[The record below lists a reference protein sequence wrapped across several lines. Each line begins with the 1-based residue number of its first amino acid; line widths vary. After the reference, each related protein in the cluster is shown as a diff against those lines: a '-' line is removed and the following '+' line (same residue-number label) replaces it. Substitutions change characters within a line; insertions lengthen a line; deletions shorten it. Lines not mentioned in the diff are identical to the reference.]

1 MRPRI
6 LRTLK
11 FTHQCNCFQDD
22 KHANELGVK
31 RKHLREHGALQAE
44 HKPAGCQ
51 CKISGSPI
59 TKGSIPSAVPTPRT
73 KSSTNSGKLKWVPRR
88 QGREKSKYTHGVNVP
103 RDLRVSQKEL
113 LSYLLTEQEA
123 KPEPPQK
130 MEKLP
135 TLQCEREKA
144 AATADDSHSANRLLK
159 SSTSI
164 TSSKWSWPGVRLS
177 SNTTPEDPTVRQ
189 QEDSR

>member
-1 MRPRI
+1 MTPN
-6 LRTLK
+6 LK
-11 FTHQCNCFQDD
+11 TSN
-22 KHANELGVK
+22 V
-31 RKHLREHGALQAE
+31 
-44 HKPAGCQ
+44 
-51 CKISGSPI
+51 SPI
-59 TKGSIPSAVPTPRT
+59 SIVFRTRRTHEYEALDVICLLADELNNKLWQIKADLLTDKEGTTCKMSVPPR
-73 KSSTNSGKLKWVPRR
+73 S
-88 QGREKSKYTHGVNVP
+88 HFIP
-103 RDLRVSQKEL
+103 RDLRLSQREL
-113 LSYLLTEQEA
+113 RSYLQKSTKQSRNLH
-123 KPEPPQK
+123 KK

-177 SNTTPEDPTVRQ
+177 SNTTPEDPPVRQ